1 MKFKNIIFD
10 FDGTL
15 VDSLPGVV
23 KTFKKAAEEL
33 ASKNLEEKEIVCLI
47 GKPLVQIISILF
59 DTDDEFLVQR
69 GCALFKKYY
78 GKEGVYQNILYPGI
92 KEMLESLKNQSC
104 QLFVVS
110 NKIDLFMNK
119 ILEQHKLKQYFTA
132 VIGIDGTDKQSKKAD
147 YVKRLITRYKL
158 KKKETVI
165 VGDTENDIIAAKENY
180 IYGIGITWGYGL
192 ESDLIEAKADGIC
205 HSPLELKH
213 FIVKNNG
220 KRKTA

>member
-1 MKFKNIIFD
+1 MHSILYK
-10 FDGTL
+10 
-15 VDSLPGVV
+15 
-23 KTFKKAAEEL
+23 
-33 ASKNLEEKEIVCLI
+33 
-47 GKPLVQIISILF
+47 SILF
-59 DTDDEFLVQR
+59 SVTIVYIFIIQYFLIMSIY
-69 GCALFKKYY
+69 AAEKYNR
-78 GKEGVYQNILYPGI
+78 KSI
-92 KEMLESLKNQSC
+92 
-104 QLFVVS
+104 
-110 NKIDLFMNK
+110 LFMNK

-180 IYGIGITWGYGL
+180 IYGIGITWGYGS